1 MTEHICKCADH
12 SVIDGREQCYQ
23 AWSQHRDYWEEGDRV
38 NANIGDFRCGF
49 VNGYNA
55 AVTAYRERV
64 ERVIEKAEL
73 FDAQTPHERAI
84 FKALKSELAKGDATK

>member
-1 MTEHICKCADH
+1 MRDEIVDAAEKWCILSPFYDKKILGHADVH
-12 SVIDGREQCYQ
+12 RFAVDF
-23 AWSQHRDYWEEGDRV
+23 ALSQV
-38 NANIGDFRCGF
+38 S
-49 VNGYNA
+49 A

-64 ERVIEKAEL
+64 ERAFEKAEL